1 MENNIETTEDVKI
14 EEVGET
20 VATEPKVEVEMISK
34 EDAQKIHPS
43 GDNYDWDLAPVFRSW
58 PSSYD
63 QVTAKTI
70 GTAVKRTKTGVI
82 VAEFKG
88 GE

>member
-1 MENNIETTEDVKI
+1 MNLYLITKNADNDCSNDYNIYISAV
-14 EEVGET
+14 
-20 VATEPKVEVEMISK
+20 VAARSK